1 MTQEQIE
8 RELSKLY
15 LEINQKPL
23 KYGYGIYQ
31 QIKQLEQQLRGL
43 RNGSL

>member
-43 RNGSL
+43 KHE